1 MQQIRKKN
9 ASPAARKKPLSAKK
23 RENAP
28 RMASI
33 GRGSEQAAHQASV
46 HLDRRAGHV
55 RGALGGE
62 EDDDV
67 GKLLGGADASQRN
80 VGAALRQVRLA
91 REPRGLEPRRRSVMI
106 RPGQTVL
113 KVM

>member
-1 MQQIRKKN
+1 MASRKNSWNHWKIAVITEARNSSIVSGMQQIRKKN

-33 GRGSEQAAHQASV
+33 KRGSEQAAHQASV
-46 HLDRRAGHV
+46 HLDGRARHV
-55 RGALGGE
+55 RGTLGGQ

-67 GKLLGGADASQRN
+67 GELLRRAHAADR
-80 VGAALRQVRLA
+80 
-91 REPRGLEPRRRSVMI
+91 
-106 RPGQTVL
+106 
-113 KVM
+113 

>member
-46 HLDRRAGHV
+46 HLDRRAGDV

-80 VGAALRQVRLA
+80 GGAALRQVRPGPG
-91 REPRGLEPRRRSVMI
+91 PRGPAPAQAAA
-106 RPGQTVL
+106 RPGP
-113 KVM
+113 